1 MSATESELLKNWYL
15 RFIDLFRQEYQKLA
29 NEEKEVIQNYD
40 NFLSP
45 CQIEVFW
52 LKEPS
57 FQLIVRSNF
66 KERPDKEV
74 TVNGPFDSHEFIEK
88 VDLLIKQPKWQ
99 SKVKHD
105 ELEGLPYDHE
115 RTYAEDLARA
125 LNALVY
131 YAKEYKFTSHPHDGE
146 HGSYGIGDN
155 VWVYTFKGNKAQS
168 NHADEVNKF
177 IKQIKDNAIGHAQ
190 YLKDKAEGK
199 FSQPY
204 EYKPMGYGVYLLPP
218 IVVGRKPRFT
228 PSEILMGRTVPFT
241 GYEKG
246 FHAYFNDLLIIVQ
259 KDGFLYVANPDKK
272 IALKVLNTI
281 MAVALMKGLELS
293 AVREHEL
300 SDAGYNK
307 ETLEL
312 GSFTWNTN
320 TLRSVFFEERFGRA
334 ILRDIKRKEI
344 EENYLKEI
352 IQDAAKVFKNENLA
366 DELRIF
372 GEATT
377 HISESEFGQAFL
389 FGWLIIERHIA
400 KLYSNI
406 AKLEHDQYPFVDR
419 MLRDLNSKKILSKK
433 EYDEF
438 VELKEI
444 RNKFAHS
451 GFPVVKQDA
460 ERCITIAK
468 QITLQKF
475 NEFMKVGSLE

>member
-1 MSATESELLKNWYL
+1 MSSTQSKLLENWFL
-15 RFIDLFRQEYQKLA
+15 SFIDLFREEYQKLSSD
-29 NEEKEVIQNYD
+29 EKGVIQNYD

-45 CQIEVFW
+45 CQIEIFW

-57 FQLIVRSNF
+57 FQLIVKSNF
-66 KERPDKEV
+66 KERPDKEII
-74 TVNGPFDSHEFIEK
+74 VNGPFDSHEFIES
-88 VDLLIKQPKWQ
+88 VNSLINQPKWQ
-99 SKVKHD
+99 TIVKQT

-115 RTYAEDLARA
+115 RTYSESLAQA
-125 LNALVY
+125 LYALVY
-131 YAKEYKFTSHPHDGE
+131 YAKEHKFTSHPHDGE
-146 HGSYGIGDN
+146 HGSYSIGDD
-155 VWVYTFKGNKAQS
+155 VWVYTFRGNR
-168 NHADEVNKF
+168 ADLVVVDEIKKF
-177 IKQIKDNAIGHAQ
+177 VEQIKRNTVGHAE

-204 EYKPMGYGVYLLPP
+204 EYKPMGYGIYLLPP

-228 PSEILMGRTVPFT
+228 TSEILMGRTVPFT

-246 FHAYFNDLLIIVQ
+246 FHAYFNDLLIIIQ

-272 IALKVLNTI
+272 TALKVLNTI

-320 TLRSVFFEERFGRA
+320 TLRSVFFEERFGRT

-344 EENYLKEI
+344 EENYLKDI
-352 IQDAAKVFKNENLA
+352 IQDAAKVFENENLA

-372 GEATT
+372 VEATT
-377 HISESEFGQAFL
+377 HLSESEFGQAFL

-400 KLYSNI
+400 KLYSKTT
-406 AKLEHDQYPFVDR
+406 KLEHDQYPFVDR
-419 MLRDLNSKKILSKK
+419 MLKHLISKKILSQK
-433 EYDEF
+433 EFDEF

-451 GFPVVKQDA
+451 GFPVIKQDV
-460 ERCITIAK
+460 ERCIIIAK
-468 QITLQKF
+468 KIMLEKY
-475 NEFMKVGSLE
+475 NEFMKTGSSD